1 MERKMK
7 KYSNLKMLLSVA
19 AVASLLTTTI
29 STSAMIQPDTDS
41 AAPASASEVT
51 VLYDSTN
58 ADSSTASTA
67 AEQSLATEATAPAVR
82 PMAAM
87 SSSQTDPAQM
97 NSAVANATAAVASA
111 QASLAAAQ
119 LTLAAVKALDNGK

>member
-67 AEQSLATEATAPAVR
+67 AEQS
-82 PMAAM
+82 M